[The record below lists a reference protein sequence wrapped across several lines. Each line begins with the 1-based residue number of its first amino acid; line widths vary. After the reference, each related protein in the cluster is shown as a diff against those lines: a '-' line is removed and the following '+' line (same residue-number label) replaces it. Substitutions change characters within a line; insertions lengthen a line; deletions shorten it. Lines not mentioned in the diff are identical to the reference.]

1 MKDLTAKHFVLGF
14 QHLFAMFGA
23 TVLVPTLT
31 GLNPSIALL
40 AAGLGTL
47 VFHLITGGK
56 VPVFLGSSFAFIG
69 GITLLM
75 DGNAQ
80 NIPIVQGGVIA
91 AGLVYVLFSVIIYFV
106 GTDRIKKLF
115 PPVVTAPVIIV
126 IGLNLS
132 PSAIANASTC
142 WPLAILVLA
151 VIICVM
157 CFSKGFFKL
166 VPILIGLASGYLIA
180 LLLDVTGLT
189 ALWNLAEGGRFID
202 FKAISEAGWIIS
214 PSSFTLP
221 KFDVTAITMLAPI
234 ALVTFMEHIGD
245 ITTNG
250 AVVGKDFYKDPGL
263 HRTLLGD
270 GIATAVS
277 GLIGGPP
284 NTTYGENTGVLA
296 VTKMYDPRL
305 LRITACYAIILGV
318 FAKFGAVL
326 QTIPVAVMGGVSM
339 VLFGMIASVGLR
351 SLCDAK
357 LDFSH
362 SRNLLIVAVVLVI
375 GLGLGDASV
384 KWIFDLFGAGDL
396 AIAQNLKLSGLFVAT
411 VVGVIMNQVLPQEV

>member
-31 GLNPSIALL
+31 GMNPSIALL

-47 VFHLITGGK
+47 LFHFITGRK

-69 GITLLM
+69 GIATLM
-75 DGNAQ
+75 DGKTE
-80 NIPIVQGGVIA
+80 NIPMVQGGIIA
-91 AGLVYVLFSVIIYFV
+91 AGLVYVVISALIYFV
-106 GTDRIKKLF
+106 GVERIKKLF

-132 PSAIANASTC
+132 PTAIEQASSC
-142 WPLAILVLA
+142 WPLAILVVA
-151 VIICVM
+151 VIIVVM
-157 CFSKGFFKL
+157 CFCKGFFKL
-166 VPILIGLASGYLIA
+166 VPVLIGLATGYLVA

-189 ALWNLAEGGRFID
+189 ALWNLAEGGKFID
-202 FKAISEAGWIIS
+202 FQAIAEAGWIIS

-270 GIATAVS
+270 GLATALA

-296 VTKMYDPRL
+296 VTKMYDPRV
-305 LRITACYAIILGV
+305 LRIAACYAILLGV

-326 QTIPVAVMGGVSM
+326 QTIPLAVMGGISM
-339 VLFGMIASVGLR
+339 VLFGMISSVGLR

-362 SRNLLIVAVVLVI
+362 SRNLLIVALVLVI

-384 KWIFDLFGAGDL
+384 QWMFNIFGAGDL
-396 AIAQNLKLSGLFVAT
+396 AIAQSLKVSGLFVAT
-411 VVGVIMNQVLPQEV
+411 VVGVILNQVLPQEV

>member
-1 MKDLTAKHFVLGF
+1 M
-14 QHLFAMFGA
+14 
-23 TVLVPTLT
+23 
-31 GLNPSIALL
+31 
-40 AAGLGTL
+40 
-47 VFHLITGGK
+47 
-56 VPVFLGSSFAFIG
+56 
-69 GITLLM
+69 
-75 DGNAQ
+75 
-80 NIPIVQGGVIA
+80 
-91 AGLVYVLFSVIIYFV
+91 
-106 GTDRIKKLF
+106 
-115 PPVVTAPVIIV
+115 
-126 IGLNLS
+126 
-132 PSAIANASTC
+132 
-142 WPLAILVLA
+142 LA

-284 NTTYGENTGVLA
+284 NTTYGEI
-296 VTKMYDPRL
+296 PW
-305 LRITACYAIILGV
+305 RIG
-318 FAKFGAVL
+318 
-326 QTIPVAVMGGVSM
+326 
-339 VLFGMIASVGLR
+339 
-351 SLCDAK
+351 
-357 LDFSH
+357 SH
-362 SRNLLIVAVVLVI
+362 KNV
-375 GLGLGDASV
+375 
-384 KWIFDLFGAGDL
+384 
-396 AIAQNLKLSGLFVAT
+396 
-411 VVGVIMNQVLPQEV
+411 

>member
-31 GLNPSIALL
+31 GMNPSIALL

-47 VFHLITGGK
+47 LFHFITGRK

-69 GITLLM
+69 GIATLL
-75 DGNAQ
+75 DGKTE
-80 NIPIVQGGVIA
+80 NIPMVQGGIIA
-91 AGLVYVLFSVIIYFV
+91 AGLVYVVISALIYFV
-106 GTDRIKKLF
+106 GVERIKKLF

-132 PSAIANASTC
+132 PTAIEQASSC
-142 WPLAILVLA
+142 WPLAILVVA
-151 VIICVM
+151 VIITVM
-157 CFSKGFFKL
+157 CFCKGFFKL
-166 VPILIGLASGYLIA
+166 VPVLIGLATGYLAA

-189 ALWNLAEGGRFID
+189 ALWNLAEGGKFID
-202 FKAISEAGWIIS
+202 FQAIAEAGWIIS

-270 GIATAVS
+270 GLATALA

-296 VTKMYDPRL
+296 VTKMYDPRV
-305 LRITACYAIILGV
+305 LRIAACYAILLGI

-326 QTIPVAVMGGVSM
+326 QTIPLAVMGGISM
-339 VLFGMIASVGLR
+339 VLFGMISSVGLR
-351 SLCDAK
+351 SLCDAQ

-362 SRNLLIVAVVLVI
+362 SRNLLIVALVLVI

-384 KWIFDLFGAGDL
+384 QWIFNIFGAGDL
-396 AIAQNLKLSGLFVAT
+396 AIAQSLKVSGLFVAT
-411 VVGVIMNQVLPQEV
+411 VVGVILNQILPQEV